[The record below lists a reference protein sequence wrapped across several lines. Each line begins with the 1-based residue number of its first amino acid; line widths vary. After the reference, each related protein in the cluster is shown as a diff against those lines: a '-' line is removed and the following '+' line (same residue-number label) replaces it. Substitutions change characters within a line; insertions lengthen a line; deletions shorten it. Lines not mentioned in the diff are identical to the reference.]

1 MKQNKGTK
9 IKPYIHGQLTYNKG
23 AKNTQGRKDSLLK
36 TVLGKLD
43 NYMQKN
49 EERPIICHHTKIN

>member
-36 TVLGKLD
+36 TGVGKAGQLHAKERKET
-43 NYMQKN
+43 NYMPPHKN
-49 EERPIICHHTKIN
+49 